1 MIFLKL
7 CQYSCQEILHKS
19 LPFWHTL
26 SLPQSPVLHSVPYAE
41 VKFQKSFDFTFSQL
55 GFFLSSVFC
64 YFFSYTQIASLITCL
79 ALVGSRDNLAT
90 AGHSRHTQAL
100 NQHLYNE
107 DSQVG
112 VSFVLSPH
120 SSSNQ
125 FQEVWLPHIAPHLP
139 PFIPP
144 LYFLKPG
151 LHHFPLVYGKQ
162 SPKSLPTSSI
172 TPSTHTNSDHRADL

>member
-1 MIFLKL
+1 MERRPVLTEHLLYSALDFPHTEVAEITTDSLAHKYVFFFLAYVMIFLKL

-112 VSFVLSPH
+112 VSFV
-120 SSSNQ
+120 
-125 FQEVWLPHIAPHLP
+125 
-139 PFIPP
+139 P
-144 LYFLKPG
+144 LTTLI
-151 LHHFPLVYGKQ
+151 Q
-162 SPKSLPTSSI
+162 
-172 TPSTHTNSDHRADL
+172 